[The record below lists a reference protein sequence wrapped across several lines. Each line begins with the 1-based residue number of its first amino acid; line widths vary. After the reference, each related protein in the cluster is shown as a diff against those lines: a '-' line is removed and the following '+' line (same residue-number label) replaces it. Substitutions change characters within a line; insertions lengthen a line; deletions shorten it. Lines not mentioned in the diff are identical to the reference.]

1 MNSAYKLLLA
11 TIFLLVLG
19 IAGLVCG
26 MLADNWFVIMGQF
39 STINF
44 GLIRSCR
51 RTYGEYG
58 TIDTIKCTQR
68 SIQKFSKHT
77 VWKGVPIEGKGKQ
90 F

>member
-1 MNSAYKLLLA
+1 MNSAYKLLLV

-39 STINF
+39 STVNF

-51 RTYGEYG
+51 RTNGDYGLA
-58 TIDTIKCTQR
+58 DTVKCMQR
-68 SIQKFSKHT
+68 PIQKFSKYT
-77 VWKGVPIEGKGKQ
+77 VWKGVPIEGKGN
-90 F
+90 